1 MNLIYFLLILAIL
14 IPALALLG
22 HLYVAYKFAPERA
35 KRSILDALTGD
46 QDFQNDLMKSL
57 LNNLFKEVRDGD
69 KSVIPID
76 AMIQR
81 AKSSFRELM
90 GDQDF
95 QNDLMKFI
103 LNNLFKEVRDGDKSV
118 IPIDAMIQR
127 AKSSF
132 QEWVKAELPK
142 VDPSLEATMMQ
153 PAQDEYGN
161 VVQPDIMTNII
172 LSQVP
177 KKYRGYVALA
187 MKYFK

>member
-14 IPALALLG
+14 IPALALFG

-46 QDFQNDLMKSL
+46 QDFQNDLMKS
-57 LNNLFKEVRDGD
+57 
-69 KSVIPID
+69 
-76 AMIQR
+76 
-81 AKSSFRELM
+81 
-90 GDQDF
+90 
-95 QNDLMKFI
+95 I
-103 LNNLFKEVRDGDKSV
+103 LNNLFKEVRDGDRTV
-118 IPIDAMIQR
+118 IPIDAMIAR
-127 AKSSF
+127 AKTSF

-142 VDPSLEATMMQ
+142 VDPSIEATMIQ
-153 PAQDEYGN
+153 PTQDEYGN

-187 MKYFK
+187 MKYLK

>member
-46 QDFQNDLMKSL
+46 QDFQNDLMKS
-57 LNNLFKEVRDGD
+57 
-69 KSVIPID
+69 
-76 AMIQR
+76 
-81 AKSSFRELM
+81 
-90 GDQDF
+90 
-95 QNDLMKFI
+95 I

-187 MKYFK
+187 MKYLK

>member
-57 LNNLFKEVRDGD
+57 
-69 KSVIPID
+69 
-76 AMIQR
+76 
-81 AKSSFRELM
+81 
-90 GDQDF
+90 
-95 QNDLMKFI
+95 